1 MRTEWL
7 GRYHFKTI
15 GDARDHARR
24 WLWTYSNERP
34 NIGIGSVTPVQK
46 LKAALVLLAHST
58 KNG

>member
-1 MRTEWL
+1 M